1 MASNQTGAKTG
12 MIQSTKPTKSASYF
26 WLLFFLCSALVASI
40 FQNSIQSHH
49 LEQSLQFGFDPFGRN
64 CILLALNAATQSM
77 TEILPLGL
85 LCLLVSFSLSTL
97 CLIKNPFFQFCW
109 NALWETIYSLPG
121 FIIAISL
128 TAFFPNTT
136 LTFPF
141 AVLFLLIPYL
151 IRFYEGQIQSL
162 IFQEYITQAIALGAT
177 PIHLFRTHLF
187 PELFQATR
195 AILPFLITRLLI
207 IETSLTFV
215 GMKQP
220 GKVTSW
226 GELLYMGKDYLLEAP
241 WISFFTALPLF
252 FTIFSFHLISKNE
265 PS

>member
-1 MASNQTGAKTG
+1 MNS
-12 MIQSTKPTKSASYF
+12 STKLSFRLSYF
-26 WLLFFLCSALVASI
+26 WLLFFLFAALIAFV
-40 FQNSIQSHH
+40 FQKPIQSHH
-49 LEQSLQFGFDPFGRN
+49 LEQSLNFGFDPFGRN
-64 CILLALNAATQSM
+64 CILLALNAAIQSM
-77 TEILPLGL
+77 MEIVPLGL
-85 LCLLVSFSLSTL
+85 VCLIFSFCLSTL
-97 CLIKNPFFQFCW
+97 CLIKNSTFNFFW

-121 FIIAISL
+121 LIIAISI
-128 TAFFPNTT
+128 TAFFPTT
-136 LTFPF
+136 KLIFPL

-162 IFQEYITQAIALGAT
+162 LNQEYIIQAIALGAT
-177 PIHLFRTHLF
+177 PIHLFRIHIF

-220 GKVTSW
+220 SSITSW

-252 FTIFSFHLISKNE
+252 LTIFSFHLISKNE

>member
-1 MASNQTGAKTG
+1 MKASVKISQL
-12 MIQSTKPTKSASYF
+12 
-26 WLLFFLCSALVASI
+26 WLLFFLCAALVATL
-40 FQNSIQSHH
+40 FQNPIQAHN
-49 LEQSLQFGFDPFGRN
+49 LDRSLQFGFDPFGRN
-64 CILLALNAATQSM
+64 CILLALNAATRSLV
-77 TEILPLGL
+77 EIAPLGFV
-85 LCLLVSFSLSTL
+85 CLFISFFLSTL
-97 CLIKNPFFQFCW
+97 CLIRSQTFQFAW
-109 NALWETIYSLPG
+109 NALWETVYSLPG

-128 TAFFPNTT
+128 TAFFPTT
-136 LTFPF
+136 HLTFPL

-162 IFQEYITQAIALGAT
+162 ITQEYVKQSIALGAT
-177 PIHLFRTHLF
+177 PAYLFRTHIV
-187 PELFQATR
+187 PELLLATK

-220 GKVTSW
+220 TTVTSW

-252 FTIFSFHLISKNE
+252 LTIFSFHLISKNE
-265 PS
+265 P

>member
-1 MASNQTGAKTG
+1 MNR
-12 MIQSTKPTKSASYF
+12 MTKSTF
-26 WLLFFLCSALVASI
+26 RIPHLWLLFFLCAALVATL
-40 FQNSIQSHH
+40 FKKPIQSHH

-64 CILLALNAATQSM
+64 CILLALNAATQSLL
-77 TEILPLGL
+77 EIIPLGF
-85 LCLLVSFSLSTL
+85 LCLLVSFFLSTL
-97 CLIKNPFFQFCW
+97 CFIKNSAFQFFW
-109 NALWETIYSLPG
+109 NVLWETIYSLPG

-128 TAFFPNTT
+128 TAFFPTTT

-141 AVLFLLIPYL
+141 AILFLLIPYL

-162 IFQEYITQAIALGAT
+162 LTQEYMTQAIALGAT
-177 PIHLFRTHLF
+177 PLHLFRVHIA
-187 PELFQATR
+187 PELLQATR
-195 AILPFLITRLLI
+195 AILPFLVTRLLI

-215 GMKQP
+215 GLKQP
-220 GKVTSW
+220 SEITSW

-252 FTIFSFHLISKNE
+252 LTIFSFHLISKNE

>member
-1 MASNQTGAKTG
+1 MKF
-12 MIQSTKPTKSASYF
+12 SYL
-26 WLLFFLCSALVASI
+26 WLLFFFSSSILALM
-40 FQNSIQSHH
+40 FQHPIQSHH
-49 LEQSLQFGFDPFGRN
+49 LEQALQFGFDPFGRN
-64 CILLALNAATQSM
+64 CILLSLNAATQSFM
-77 TEILPLGL
+77 EIALPGL
-85 LCLLVSFSLSTL
+85 VCLVISFLLSTL
-97 CLIKNPFFQFCW
+97 CFIKKPIFQFFW
-109 NALWETIYSLPG
+109 NTLWETIYSLPG

-128 TAFFPNTT
+128 TAFFPTT
-136 LTFPF
+136 RLIFPM

-151 IRFYEGQIQSL
+151 IRFYEGQIQSIL
-162 IFQEYITQAIALGAT
+162 TQEFITQAIALGAT
-177 PIHLFRTHLF
+177 PVHLFRVHIA

-220 GKVTSW
+220 GKITSW

-252 FTIFSFHLISKNE
+252 LTIFSFHLISKNE
-265 PS
+265 AS

>member
-1 MASNQTGAKTG
+1 MNRETKT
-12 MIQSTKPTKSASYF
+12 IFRFSYL
-26 WLLFFLCSALVASI
+26 WLLFFLCAALIATL
-40 FQNSIQSHH
+40 FQKPIQSHH
-49 LEQSLQFGFDPFGRN
+49 LDQSLQFGFDPFGRN

-77 TEILPLGL
+77 IEIAPLGII
-85 LCLLVSFSLSTL
+85 CLVSSFFLSTL
-97 CLIKNPFFQFCW
+97 CFIKNSAFQFFW
-109 NALWETIYSLPG
+109 TALWETVFSLPG

-128 TAFFPNTT
+128 TAFFPTT
-136 LTFPF
+136 KLTFPL

-162 IFQEYITQAIALGAT
+162 LTQEYVTQSIALGAT
-177 PIHLFRTHLF
+177 PVYLFRVHIA

-215 GMKQP
+215 GIKQP
-220 GKVTSW
+220 GKITSW

-252 FTIFSFHLISKNE
+252 LTIFSFHLISKNE